1 MLCTFVKYFVAPVR
15 EAAKAILKDPLSGR
29 RDGCAGSGV
38 LGAHAFMIVKAP
50 TGKSVLD
57 AGAELFAGRPDVWDT
72 FQWRQTTC
80 GLAAVSGK
88 PGFYEC
94 TKTPAD
100 VGMAAYKA
108 YFKDT
113 FSKIITDG
121 DVARIRAE
129 IESRDKENSSGPVAK
144 KARK

>member
-1 MLCTFVKYFVAPVR
+1 MVR
-15 EAAKAILKDPLSGR
+15 DRTKKKAAR
-29 RDGCAGSGV
+29 RGGGSPP
-38 LGAHAFMIVKAP
+38 P
-50 TGKSVLD
+50 TGPRQRNTKD
-57 AGAELFAGRPDVWDT
+57 ANNAKQRKTRKVKPADL
-72 FQWRQTTC
+72 QWRQTTC

-94 TKTPAD
+94 TKTPAE

-113 FSKIITDG
+113 FSKIITVN

-129 IESRDKENSSGPVAK
+129 IESRDKENSSGSVAK
-144 KARK
+144 KAKKAKK

>member
-1 MLCTFVKYFVAPVR
+1 MPK
-15 EAAKAILKDPLSGR
+15 
-29 RDGCAGSGV
+29 
-38 LGAHAFMIVKAP
+38 
-50 TGKSVLD
+50 GKTVLD
-57 AGAELFAGRPDVWDT
+57 AGATRYCGRLDVWDT

-94 TKTPAD
+94 TKTPAE

-113 FSKIITDG
+113 FSKIITVN

-144 KARK
+144 KAKKAKK

>member
-1 MLCTFVKYFVAPVR
+1 MAH
-15 EAAKAILKDPLSGR
+15 G
-29 RDGCAGSGV
+29 GSGV
-38 LGAHAFMIVKAP
+38 LGARAFMIVKAP

-72 FQWRQTTC
+72 FEWRKATC

-94 TKTPAD
+94 TKTPVD

-113 FSKIITDG
+113 YSKIITDG

-129 IESRDKENSSGPVAK
+129 VEGRDMEDEPVAK
-144 KARK
+144 KAKKEASCCIA

>member
-1 MLCTFVKYFVAPVR
+1 VPK
-15 EAAKAILKDPLSGR
+15 
-29 RDGCAGSGV
+29 
-38 LGAHAFMIVKAP
+38 
-50 TGKSVLD
+50 GKTVLD
-57 AGAELFAGRPDVWDT
+57 AGATRYCGRLDVWDT

-94 TKTPAD
+94 TKTPAE

-113 FSKIITDG
+113 FSKIITVN

-144 KARK
+144 KAKKAKK

>member
-1 MLCTFVKYFVAPVR
+1 MP
-15 EAAKAILKDPLSGR
+15 P
-29 RDGCAGSGV
+29 
-38 LGAHAFMIVKAP
+38 
-50 TGKSVLD
+50 
-57 AGAELFAGRPDVWDT
+57 
-72 FQWRQTTC
+72 

-94 TKTPAD
+94 TKAPAD

-129 IESRDKENSSGPVAK
+129 IESRKETAPPAAK
-144 KARK
+144 KAKN

>member
-1 MLCTFVKYFVAPVR
+1 MVVEV
-15 EAAKAILKDPLSGR
+15 
-29 RDGCAGSGV
+29 
-38 LGAHAFMIVKAP
+38 P
-50 TGKSVLD
+50 TGTSVLD
-57 AGAELFAGRPDVWDT
+57 AGAKLFCGRPDVWDT
-72 FQWRQTTC
+72 FQWRNATC

-88 PGFYEC
+88 PGFFEC

-100 VGMAAYKA
+100 VGMAAYKV

-129 IESRDKENSSGPVAK
+129 IESRGKENEPAAK
-144 KARK
+144 KAKK

>member
-1 MLCTFVKYFVAPVR
+1 M
-15 EAAKAILKDPLSGR
+15 AA
-29 RDGCAGSGV
+29 
-38 LGAHAFMIVKAP
+38 
-50 TGKSVLD
+50 
-57 AGAELFAGRPDVWDT
+57 
-72 FQWRQTTC
+72 
-80 GLAAVSGK
+80 LAAVSGK

-113 FSKIITDG
+113 FSKIITGG

-129 IESRDKENSSGPVAK
+129 IEGRDKENDSEPAAK
-144 KARK
+144 KAKK